1 MSFCLRKTPGLV
13 SQESTYGP
21 LAALDPSF
29 LSFALVT
36 AGSKVLKSFPGR
48 LHAFPLQKGYTFL
61 VAIPTTC
68 LNSVGIKVLFVSMP
82 GFYSFIHSLKTS
94 SG

>member
-1 MSFCLRKTPGLV
+1 MV
-13 SQESTYGP
+13 SQESTFGP
-21 LAALDPSF
+21 LAALDPPF

-36 AGSKVLKSFPGR
+36 AGSQVLKSFPGR
-48 LHAFPLQKGYTFL
+48 LHAFLLLKGCTLL
-61 VAIPTTC
+61 VAVPTMC

-82 GFYSFIHSLKTS
+82 GFYSFTHSLRTS